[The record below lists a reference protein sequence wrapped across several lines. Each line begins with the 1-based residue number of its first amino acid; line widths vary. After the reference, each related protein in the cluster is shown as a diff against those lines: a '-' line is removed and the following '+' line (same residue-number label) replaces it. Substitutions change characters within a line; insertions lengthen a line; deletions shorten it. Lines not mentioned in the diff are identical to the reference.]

1 MLINKTIRESIDHF
15 MREDDLDRNLV
26 YMNKLDDTPVKCHLK
41 LKSDLRL
48 AGLPFFFEVF
58 NYLQSGVINPD
69 SFIHEFEGKDF
80 KKADKSMI
88 SFELPFSI
96 ALTGERL
103 ALNLL
108 HRASSVA
115 TSTSKVVE
123 KVENTSLKI
132 LDTRKTTPGL
142 RFLEKYA
149 VTIGGGY
156 NHRYGQAD
164 VWMIKDNHKK
174 IMGGLKEAVDFFG
187 SVKSFYQPIVAEIHD
202 IEELKTAIDLKL
214 RHVMLDNFT
223 HEQIQEAIELKPSD
237 MTYEVSGGITIDNI
251 TDYAI
256 EGIDA
261 ASMGSLTSYPQKVDI
276 SLKFEPLT

>member
-26 YMNKLDDTPVKCHLK
+26 YMNKLDVTPVKCHLK

-58 NYLQSGVINPD
+58 NYLQSGVIDPEKL
-69 SFIHEFEGKDF
+69 IHEFEGKDF
-80 KKADKSMI
+80 KKNEGQVI
-88 SFELPFSI
+88 NFELPFNI

-115 TSTSKVVE
+115 TSTANVVE
-123 KVENTSLKI
+123 KVKNTELKI

-164 VWMIKDNHKK
+164 IWMIKDNHKK
-174 IMGGLKEAVDFFG
+174 IMGGLKKAVEFFK
-187 SVKSFYQPIVAEIHD
+187 STKSFYQPIVAEIHD
-202 IEELKTAIDLKL
+202 LEELKTAIELKL
-214 RHVMLDNFT
+214 RHVMLDNFS
-223 HEQIQEAIELKPSD
+223 HDQIQEAVAIKPND

-251 TDYAI
+251 TDYAVK
-256 EGIDA
+256 GIDA

-276 SLKFEPLT
+276 SLKLEPLS